1 MYIYVDA
8 QQPEQ
13 CHVDAAGRGDDRRPE
28 GVVSYRLL
36 NRRDAVACTVL
47 ADLALQAN
55 LGYKYVKEN
64 LGLH

>member
-1 MYIYVDA
+1 MYIYMDA

-36 NRRDAVACTVL
+36 NRRGAVACTVL
-47 ADLALQAN
+47 ADLAPKAN

>member
-1 MYIYVDA
+1 M
-8 QQPEQ
+8 
-13 CHVDAAGRGDDRRPE
+13 DAAGRGDERRPE

>member
-1 MYIYVDA
+1 MDA
-8 QQPEQ
+8 SR
-13 CHVDAAGRGDDRRPE
+13 RGDDRRQE

-64 LGLH
+64 RGLH